1 MAEDIQVKIYRIS
14 GKYQK
19 VHQNF
24 TFTKFVRALNEKQA
38 LDSLLSKLT
47 SNRMMRRK
55 INIIE
60 IKEIPISECTDPYTV
75 ALSKMQ

>member
-1 MAEDIQVKIYRIS
+1 MIFKCKIYRIS

-24 TFTKFVRALNEKQA
+24 VFTKFIRALNEKQA

-55 INIIE
+55 INITE
-60 IKEIPISECTDPYTV
+60 IKEVQLSECTDPYTV
-75 ALSKMQ
+75 ALSKME